1 MSDMPGPHSTPSPS
15 DHGQHDELLVAQ
27 LAAGDLLDP
36 AQRQEAQHLV
46 TGCPACAALAA
57 DLASISRAV
66 AWEPV
71 PPRRRDFR
79 FDAERAAQLRGS
91 RLQRLLRRVSLPQ
104 SAALRPVAAGVMSV
118 GLLVMVAGA
127 VWPQAQPPTAP
138 LPGAA
143 LSSAVPEPRV
153 EAPPAGDAANVG
165 GTTEEAAED
174 AAKAAAEEEPATAAE
189 EPAAD
194 AFFMEGAPEPAQA
207 DVPAAG
213 ADPEMASEAESGV
226 AAESGP
232 AADDATERAK
242 VLSIEA
248 AASLEAAALAAGAEI
263 ADSAARSAAPEAMT
277 ATAPSDTT
285 LQAAADAPAVAR
297 SMVDG
302 ASTVSNDEALAT
314 SAGAVDGGPGV
325 EDVLL
330 VVGLVLA
337 AAGALLLLVVW
348 LARRVA
354 DPLLR

>member
-1 MSDMPGPHSTPSPS
+1 MSDMPGPRSTPSPS
-15 DHGQHDELLVAQ
+15 NHEQHDELLVAQ
-27 LAAGDLLDP
+27 LASGDLLDP
-36 AQRQEAQHLV
+36 AQRQEAQQLV
-46 TGCPACAALAA
+46 AGCPACAALAA
-57 DLASISRAV
+57 DLSAISRAV

-104 SAALRPVAAGVMSV
+104 SAALRPVAAGVMSI

-127 VWPQAQPPTAP
+127 VWPQAQPPAAP

-143 LSSAVPEPRV
+143 LSSAVPEPQV
-153 EAPPAGDAANVG
+153 EAPPAGGAANVG
-165 GTTEEAAED
+165 GTAEDVAED
-174 AAKAAAEEEPATAAE
+174 AAKAVAEEEPATAAE

-194 AFFMEGAPEPAQA
+194 AFFMEAAPEPAQA

-213 ADPEMASEAESGV
+213 AEPEMASEAESGS
-226 AAESGP
+226 AADPGP

-242 VLSIEA
+242 ALSIEA
-248 AASLEAAALAAGAEI
+248 AATLEAAALAAGAEI
-263 ADSAARSAAPEAMT
+263 VDSAARSAVPEAMT
-277 ATAPSDTT
+277 APAPSGTT
-285 LQAAADAPAVAR
+285 LQAVAEGPAAAR
-297 SMVDG
+297 STLDS
-302 ASTVSNDEALAT
+302 ASAASDEDDLAT
-314 SAGAVDGGPGV
+314 SAGAGDGGPGV
-325 EDVLL
+325 EDVLM

-337 AAGALLLLVVW
+337 GAGVLLLLVVW